1 MQMKNVV
8 GMSLLLGGLLA
19 VSSTPALAG
28 GKIVIDDT
36 RWVSFG
42 AGIRTSI
49 ASVSDAAP
57 DGSSRANNFKL
68 ENMRL
73 YVSGQAT
80 QDFKFYFGTDK
91 MWGEYGVLDAIIQ
104 YEPGKAFN
112 VWMGR
117 MLTPADRIEMNGP
130 FYGLT
135 WGQYTVPLYPSDN
148 DISNGANGRAGTY
161 GRDEGITAWGAL
173 GKFQYAVGIFDGYG
187 GDKNNKTN
195 QSDAPLY
202 AARFA
207 YNILDQES
215 NPGYYTS
222 STYFGKGG
230 DILTLAFSIQSQND
244 GYGTMTQSGSF
255 TGFAI
260 DGLFEKPLA
269 DGAAVTVETEYKS
282 FDVSTRAATP
292 VFSMFDGKAYFAS
305 FAYLLGNTGGPGMYQ
320 PYVRYTNNSPSA
332 GASSSLTELGVN
344 YVISGHNL
352 RLNLNVTNGD
362 ANASGAKGD
371 DTTAVTFGMQFQ
383 I

>member
-1 MQMKNVV
+1 MQKKNII
-8 GMSLLLGGLLA
+8 GTSLLMGSLLA
-19 VSSTPALAG
+19 AGSAPVLAG

-36 RWVSFG
+36 RWISVG

-57 DGSSRANNFKL
+57 DGSSSASNFNL

-73 YVSGQAT
+73 YISGQAT
-80 QDFKFYFGTDK
+80 KDFKFYFGTDR
-91 MWGEYGVLDAIIQ
+91 MWDGEYGVLDAIIQ
-104 YEPGKAFN
+104 YEPGKEFN

-130 FYGLT
+130 FYSLT

-148 DISNGANGRAGTY
+148 DIDNGANGSAGTY

-173 GKFQYAVGIFDGYG
+173 GKFQYAVGIFDGYS
-187 GDKNNKTN
+187 GDEN

-207 YNILDQES
+207 YNFLNMEA

-230 DILTLAFSIQSQND
+230 DILTLAISAQSQDD
-244 GYGTMTQSGSF
+244 GYGTITQSGSF
-255 TGFAI
+255 TGYAI
-260 DGLFEKPLA
+260 DGLFEKPLGG
-269 DGAAVTVETEYKS
+269 GAAVTVEAEYKS
-282 FDVSTRAATP
+282 FDVSANTVSPTT
-292 VFSMFDGKAYFAS
+292 VQMFDGEAYFAS
-305 FAYLLGNTGGPGMYQ
+305 AAYLLGNTGGSGMYQ
-320 PYVRYTNNSPSA
+320 PYVRYTDNSPSV
-332 GASSSLTELGVN
+332 GDSSSLTEVGVN
-344 YVISGHNL
+344 YIVSGQNL
-352 RLNLNVTNGD
+352 KLNLNFTSGD
-362 ANASGAKGD
+362 ANASGAKGTD
-371 DTTAVTFGMQFQ
+371 SDAITFGMQFQ